1 MDTQP
6 KHIMPPVVAFAG
18 ALTKNIPGPKV
29 ASSNLVF
36 CQTISTKPKEEKQQ
50 ILTFTKLK
58 LANVWLFYFN

>member
-1 MDTQP
+1 
-6 KHIMPPVVAFAG
+6 MPPVVAFAG